1 MKKIISAFLSVIML
15 VSLCLLASCNSTRPK
30 DAGELFFDEGGA
42 DRFTQSIIETMGID
56 TSDKSITNADIT
68 ASGKS
73 LKAEYGLSIDNLSV
87 SGFRLF
93 ASPVTINATALY
105 DSASKSASGSLS
117 YGYDTDSV
125 SLLYAL
131 DAKNA
136 LLKLDGITDKYVKV
150 DLSEIIAAAESSAEV
165 SAENSETSSPFPAL
179 DPAKVTETQ
188 AELTVNGVT
197 NKVRCLEYVI
207 KGEELASIVHS
218 FADALEKELASNE
231 QLAMLITR
239 FDTEGKISAAFD
251 KIRNYQPKDSESVS
265 IKRYF
270 DVNTPAGCE
279 LSVKL
284 SDLSASAKYITVSD
298 ENGIYAEFEATA
310 ADDGKTVF
318 SVTGS
323 GSSSKDGAFA
333 LEATVNA
340 GDEPVKLKLSGKTE
354 KTDAG
359 KTTTLELSVGSGAVS
374 INIPTTV
381 TVAKSDS
388 EGFDVTV
395 STEISIPSAFSVKLS
410 ASCKLLYTD
419 DKPVLPADS
428 EVGTETVEDVL
439 ASNEVNAAIMN
450 KLDKTIAVIRGLID
464 IGDNDFDSDF

>member
-1 MKKIISAFLSVIML
+1 MKKITSAFLSVIML

-42 DRFTQSIIETMGID
+42 DRFAQSIIETMGID
-56 TSDKSITNADIT
+56 TSDKSITNADVT

-136 LLKLDGITDKYVKV
+136 LMKLDGITDKYVKV
-150 DLSEIIAAAESSAEV
+150 NLSEIIAAAESSAEV

-239 FDTEGKISAAFD
+239 FDTEGKIGAAFD
-251 KIRNYQPKDSESVS
+251 KIRNYQPKDNESVS

-279 LSVKL
+279 LNAMLADVNVT
-284 SDLSASAKYITVSD
+284 AKYTIVSD
-298 ENGIYAEFEATA
+298 DKGTYAAFEAKVTA
-310 ADDGKTVF
+310 EGETVY
-318 SVTGS
+318 VTGS

-359 KTTTLELSVGSGAVS
+359 KTTTLDLSVGSGAVS

-439 ASNEVNAAIMN
+439 ASNEVNAALMN
-450 KLDKTIAVIRGLID
+450 RLGKTIAVIRGLISID
-464 IGDNDFDSDF
+464 DNDFDSDF

>member
-15 VSLCLLASCNSTRPK
+15 VSLCLLASCNSTQPK

-56 TSDKSITNADIT
+56 TSDKSITNADVT

-239 FDTEGKISAAFD
+239 FDTEGKIGAAFD
-251 KIRNYQPKDSESVS
+251 KIRNYQPKDNESVS

-279 LSVKL
+279 LNAMLADVNVT
-284 SDLSASAKYITVSD
+284 AKYTIVSD
-298 ENGIYAEFEATA
+298 DKGTYAAFEAKVTA
-310 ADDGKTVF
+310 EGETV

-410 ASCKLLYTD
+410 ASCKLVYTD

-439 ASNEVNAAIMN
+439 ASNEVNAALMN
-450 KLDKTIAVIRGLID
+450 RLGKTIAVIRGLISID
-464 IGDNDFDSDF
+464 DNDFDSDF

>member
-1 MKKIISAFLSVIML
+1 MKKITSAFLSVIML
-15 VSLCLLASCNSTRPK
+15 VSLCLLASCNSTQPK

-42 DRFTQSIIETMGID
+42 DRFAQSIIETMGID
-56 TSDKSITNADIT
+56 TSDKSITNADVT

-251 KIRNYQPKDSESVS
+251 KIRNYQPKDNESVS

-279 LSVKL
+279 LNAMLADVNVT
-284 SDLSASAKYITVSD
+284 AKYTIVSD
-298 ENGIYAEFEATA
+298 DKGTYAAFEAKVTA
-310 ADDGKTVF
+310 EGETV

-323 GSSSKDGAFA
+323 GSSSK
-333 LEATVNA
+333 
-340 GDEPVKLKLSGKTE
+340 
-354 KTDAG
+354 
-359 KTTTLELSVGSGAVS
+359 
-374 INIPTTV
+374 IPTTV

-410 ASCKLLYTD
+410 ASCKLVYTD

-439 ASNEVNAAIMN
+439 ASNEITAALMN
-450 KLDKTIAVIRGLID
+450 RLGKTIAVIRGLID
-464 IGDNDFDSDF
+464 IGDIDFDSGF

>member
-1 MKKIISAFLSVIML
+1 MKKITSAFLSVIML
-15 VSLCLLASCNSTRPK
+15 VSLCLLASCNSTQPK
-30 DAGELFFDEGGA
+30 EAGELFFDEGGA
-42 DRFTQSIIETMGID
+42 DRFTQSIMETMGID
-56 TSDKSITNADIT
+56 TSDKSITNADVT

-73 LKAEYGLSIDNLSV
+73 LKAEYGLSLDNLSV
-87 SGFRLF
+87 GGIRLF
-93 ASPVTINATALY
+93 ASPVTINAAALY

-131 DAKNA
+131 NTKNA

-150 DLSEIIAAAESSAEV
+150 DLSEIIAAAESSADV
-165 SAENSETSSPFPAL
+165 SGAEASFPSL
-179 DPAKVTETQ
+179 DPKNVTETE
-188 AELTVNGVT
+188 AELTVSGVT

-218 FADALEKELASNE
+218 FPDMIEKELASNE

-239 FDTEGKISAAFD
+239 FDPEGEIGAAFD

-270 DVNTPAGCE
+270 DVNTPVGCE

-298 ENGIYAEFEATA
+298 DKGVYAAFEAKVTA
-310 ADDGKTVF
+310 EGETV

-323 GSSSKDGAFA
+323 GSSSKDGTFA
-333 LEATVNA
+333 LEVTVNA
-340 GDEPVKLKLSGKTE
+340 GDEPIKLKLSGKTE

-359 KTTTLELSVGSGAVS
+359 KTTTLDLSVGSGAVS

-388 EGFDVTV
+388 ESFDVTV

-410 ASCKLLYTD
+410 ASCKLVYTD

-450 KLDKTIAVIRGLID
+450 KLDKTIAVIRGLFSID
-464 IGDNDFDSDF
+464 DNDFDSGF

>member
-42 DRFTQSIIETMGID
+42 DRFAQSIIETMGID

-239 FDTEGKISAAFD
+239 FDTEGKIGAAFD
-251 KIRNYQPKDSESVS
+251 KIRNYQPKDNESVS

-279 LSVKL
+279 LNAMLADVNVT
-284 SDLSASAKYITVSD
+284 AKYTIVSD
-298 ENGIYAEFEATA
+298 DKGTYAAFEAKVTA
-310 ADDGKTVF
+310 EGETV

-359 KTTTLELSVGSGAVS
+359 KTTTLDLSVGSGAVS

-410 ASCKLLYTD
+410 ASCKLVYTD

-439 ASNEVNAAIMN
+439 ASNEVNAALMN
-450 KLDKTIAVIRGLID
+450 RLGKTIAVIRGLID
-464 IGDNDFDSDF
+464 IGDIDFDSGF

>member
-56 TSDKSITNADIT
+56 TSDKSITNADVT

-279 LSVKL
+279 LNAMLADVNVT
-284 SDLSASAKYITVSD
+284 AKYTIVSD
-298 ENGIYAEFEATA
+298 DKGTYAAFEAKVTA
-310 ADDGKTVF
+310 EGETV

-359 KTTTLELSVGSGAVS
+359 KTTTLDLSVGSGAVS

-410 ASCKLLYTD
+410 ASCKLVYTD

-450 KLDKTIAVIRGLID
+450 KLGKTIAVIRGLFSID
-464 IGDNDFDSDF
+464 DNDFDSDF

>member
-15 VSLCLLASCNSTRPK
+15 VSLCLLASCNSTQPK

-239 FDTEGKISAAFD
+239 FDTEGKIGAAFD
-251 KIRNYQPKDSESVS
+251 KIRNYQPKDNESVS

-279 LSVKL
+279 LNAMLADVNVT
-284 SDLSASAKYITVSD
+284 AKYTIVSD
-298 ENGIYAEFEATA
+298 DKGTYAAFEAKVTA
-310 ADDGKTVF
+310 EGETV

-359 KTTTLELSVGSGAVS
+359 KTTTLDLSVGSGAVS

-410 ASCKLLYTD
+410 ASCKLVYTD

-450 KLDKTIAVIRGLID
+450 KLDKTIAVIRGLFSID
-464 IGDNDFDSDF
+464 DNDFDSDF

>member
-15 VSLCLLASCNSTRPK
+15 VSLCLLASCNSTQPK

-42 DRFTQSIIETMGID
+42 DRFAQSIIETMGID
-56 TSDKSITNADIT
+56 TSDKSITNADVT

-73 LKAEYGLSIDNLSV
+73 LKAEYGLSLDNLSV

-136 LLKLDGITDKYVKV
+136 LMKLDGITDKYVKV

-239 FDTEGKISAAFD
+239 FDTEGKIGAAFD
-251 KIRNYQPKDSESVS
+251 KIRNYQPKDNESVS

-279 LSVKL
+279 LNAMLADVNVT
-284 SDLSASAKYITVSD
+284 AKYTIVSD
-298 ENGIYAEFEATA
+298 DKGTYAAFEAKVTA
-310 ADDGKTVF
+310 EGETV

-359 KTTTLELSVGSGAVS
+359 KTTTLDLSVGSGAVS
-374 INIPTTV
+374 INIPATV

-410 ASCKLLYTD
+410 ASCKLVYTD

-450 KLDKTIAVIRGLID
+450 KLGKTIAVIRGLID
-464 IGDNDFDSDF
+464 IGDIDFDSGF

>member
-15 VSLCLLASCNSTRPK
+15 VSLCLLASCNSTQPK

-42 DRFTQSIIETMGID
+42 DRFAQSIIETMGID
-56 TSDKSITNADIT
+56 TSDKSITNADVT

-73 LKAEYGLSIDNLSV
+73 LKAEYGLSLDNLSV

-239 FDTEGKISAAFD
+239 FDTEGKIGAAFD
-251 KIRNYQPKDSESVS
+251 KIRNYQPKDNESVS

-279 LSVKL
+279 LNAMLADVNVT
-284 SDLSASAKYITVSD
+284 AKYTIVSD
-298 ENGIYAEFEATA
+298 DKGTYAAFEAKVTA
-310 ADDGKTVF
+310 EGKTV

-410 ASCKLLYTD
+410 ASCKLVYTD

-439 ASNEVNAAIMN
+439 ASNEVNAALMN
-450 KLDKTIAVIRGLID
+450 RLGKTIAVIRGLID
-464 IGDNDFDSDF
+464 IGDIDFDSGF

>member
-1 MKKIISAFLSVIML
+1 MKKITSAFLSVIML
-15 VSLCLLASCNSTRPK
+15 VSLCLLASCNSTQPK

-42 DRFTQSIIETMGID
+42 DRFAQSIIETMGID
-56 TSDKSITNADIT
+56 TSDKSITNADVT

-239 FDTEGKISAAFD
+239 FDTEGKIGAAFD
-251 KIRNYQPKDSESVS
+251 KIRNYQPKDNESVS

-279 LSVKL
+279 LNAMLADVNVT
-284 SDLSASAKYITVSD
+284 AKYTIVSD
-298 ENGIYAEFEATA
+298 DKGTYAAFEAKVTA
-310 ADDGKTVF
+310 EGETV

-359 KTTTLELSVGSGAVS
+359 KTTTLDLSVGSGAVS
-374 INIPTTV
+374 INIPATV

-410 ASCKLLYTD
+410 ASCKLVYTD

-439 ASNEVNAAIMN
+439 ASNEVNAALMN
-450 KLDKTIAVIRGLID
+450 RLGKTIAVIRGLISID
-464 IGDNDFDSDF
+464 DNDFDSDF

>member
-1 MKKIISAFLSVIML
+1 MKKITSAFLSVIML
-15 VSLCLLASCNSTRPK
+15 VSLCLLASCNSTQPK
-30 DAGELFFDEGGA
+30 EAGELFFDEGGA
-42 DRFTQSIIETMGID
+42 DRFTQSIMETMGID
-56 TSDKSITNADIT
+56 TSDKSITNADVT

-73 LKAEYGLSIDNLSV
+73 LKAEYGLSLDNLSV
-87 SGFRLF
+87 GGFQLF
-93 ASPVTINATALY
+93 ASPVTINAAALY

-131 DAKNA
+131 NTKNA

-150 DLSEIIAAAESSAEV
+150 DLSEIIAAAESSADV
-165 SAENSETSSPFPAL
+165 SGAEASFPSL
-179 DPAKVTETQ
+179 DPKNVTETE

-218 FADALEKELASNE
+218 FPDMIEKELASNE

-239 FDTEGKISAAFD
+239 FDPEGEIGAAFD

-279 LSVKL
+279 LNVMIADVNVTVK
-284 SDLSASAKYITVSD
+284 YTTVSD
-298 ENGIYAEFEATA
+298 DKGVYAAFEAKVTA
-310 ADDGKTVF
+310 EGETV

-323 GSSSKDGAFA
+323 GSSSKDGTFA
-333 LEATVNA
+333 LEVTVNA
-340 GDEPVKLKLSGKTE
+340 GDEPIKLKLSGKTE

-359 KTTTLELSVGSGAVS
+359 KTTTLDLSVGSGAVS

-410 ASCKLLYTD
+410 ASCKLVYTD

-450 KLDKTIAVIRGLID
+450 KLDKTIAVIRGLFSID
-464 IGDNDFDSDF
+464 DNDFDSGF

>member
-1 MKKIISAFLSVIML
+1 MKKITSAFLSVIML
-15 VSLCLLASCNSTRPK
+15 VSLCLLASCNSTQPK
-30 DAGELFFDEGGA
+30 EAGELFFDEGGA
-42 DRFTQSIIETMGID
+42 DRFTQSIMETMGID
-56 TSDKSITNADIT
+56 TSDKSITNADVT

-73 LKAEYGLSIDNLSV
+73 LKAEYGLSLDNLSV
-87 SGFRLF
+87 GGIRLF

-150 DLSEIIAAAESSAEV
+150 DLSEIIAAAESSADV
-165 SAENSETSSPFPAL
+165 SGAEASFPSL
-179 DPAKVTETQ
+179 DPKNVTETE

-218 FADALEKELASNE
+218 FPDMIEKELASNE

-239 FDTEGKISAAFD
+239 FDPEGEIGAAFD

-279 LSVKL
+279 LNVMIADVNVTVK
-284 SDLSASAKYITVSD
+284 YTTVSD
-298 ENGIYAEFEATA
+298 DNGVYAAFEAKVTA
-310 ADDGKTVF
+310 EGETV

-323 GSSSKDGAFA
+323 GSSSKDGTFA
-333 LEATVNA
+333 LEVTVNA
-340 GDEPVKLKLSGKTE
+340 GDEPIKLKLSGKTE

-359 KTTTLELSVGSGAVS
+359 KTTTLDLSVGSGAVS

-410 ASCKLLYTD
+410 ASCKLVYTD

-450 KLDKTIAVIRGLID
+450 KLDKTIAVIRGLFSID
-464 IGDNDFDSDF
+464 DNDFDSGF

>member
-15 VSLCLLASCNSTRPK
+15 VSLCLLASCNSTQPK

-239 FDTEGKISAAFD
+239 FDTEGKIGAAFV
-251 KIRNYQPKDSESVS
+251 KIRNYQPKDNESVS

-279 LSVKL
+279 LNAMLADVNVT
-284 SDLSASAKYITVSD
+284 AKYTIVSD
-298 ENGIYAEFEATA
+298 DKGTYAAFEAKVTA
-310 ADDGKTVF
+310 EGETV

-359 KTTTLELSVGSGAVS
+359 KTTTLDLSVGSGAVS

-410 ASCKLLYTD
+410 ASCKLVYTD

-439 ASNEVNAAIMN
+439 ASNEVNAALMN
-450 KLDKTIAVIRGLID
+450 RLGKTIAVIRGLISID
-464 IGDNDFDSDF
+464 DNDFDSDF

>member
-56 TSDKSITNADIT
+56 TSDKSITNADVT

-279 LSVKL
+279 LNAMLADVNVT
-284 SDLSASAKYITVSD
+284 AKYTIVSD
-298 ENGIYAEFEATA
+298 DKGTYAAFEAKVTA
-310 ADDGKTVF
+310 EGETV

-359 KTTTLELSVGSGAVS
+359 KTTTLDLSVGSGAVS
-374 INIPTTV
+374 INIPATV

-439 ASNEVNAAIMN
+439 ASNEVNAALMN
-450 KLDKTIAVIRGLID
+450 RLGKTIAVIRGLISID
-464 IGDNDFDSDF
+464 DNDFDSDF

>member
-42 DRFTQSIIETMGID
+42 DRFAQSIIETMGID
-56 TSDKSITNADIT
+56 TSDKSITNADVT

-239 FDTEGKISAAFD
+239 FDTEGKIGAAFD
-251 KIRNYQPKDSESVS
+251 KIRNYQPKDNESVS

-279 LSVKL
+279 LNAMLADVNVT
-284 SDLSASAKYITVSD
+284 AKYTIVSD
-298 ENGIYAEFEATA
+298 DKGTYAAFEAKVTA
-310 ADDGKTVF
+310 EGETV

-359 KTTTLELSVGSGAVS
+359 KTTTLDLSVGSGAVS

-410 ASCKLLYTD
+410 ASCKLVYTD

-439 ASNEVNAAIMN
+439 ASNEVNAALMN
-450 KLDKTIAVIRGLID
+450 RLGKTIAVIRGLID

>member
-1 MKKIISAFLSVIML
+1 MKKITSAFLSVIML
-15 VSLCLLASCNSTRPK
+15 VSLCLLASCNSTQPK

-56 TSDKSITNADIT
+56 TSDKSITNADVT

-73 LKAEYGLSIDNLSV
+73 LKAEYGLSLDNLSV
-87 SGFRLF
+87 GGFRLF
-93 ASPVTINATALY
+93 DSPVTINAAALY

-131 DAKNA
+131 NTKNA

-150 DLSEIIAAAESSAEV
+150 DLSEIIAAAESSADV
-165 SAENSETSSPFPAL
+165 SGAEASFPSL
-179 DPAKVTETQ
+179 DPKNVTETE

-218 FADALEKELASNE
+218 FPDMIEKELASNE

-239 FDTEGKISAAFD
+239 FDPEGKIGEAFD

-270 DVNTPAGCE
+270 DVNTPVGCE
-279 LSVKL
+279 LNAMLADVNVTVK
-284 SDLSASAKYITVSD
+284 YTTVSD
-298 ENGIYAEFEATA
+298 DKGVYAAFEAKVTA
-310 ADDGKTVF
+310 EGETV

-323 GSSSKDGAFA
+323 GSSSKDGTFA
-333 LEATVNA
+333 LEVTVNA
-340 GDEPVKLKLSGKTE
+340 GDEPIKLKLSGKTE

-359 KTTTLELSVGSGAVS
+359 KTTTLDLSVGSGAVS

-410 ASCKLLYTD
+410 ASCKLVYTD

-428 EVGTETVEDVL
+428 DVGTETVEDVL
-439 ASNEVNAAIMN
+439 ASNEVNAALMN
-450 KLDKTIAVIRGLID
+450 KLDKTIAVIRGLFSID
-464 IGDNDFDSDF
+464 DNDFDSGF

>member
-1 MKKIISAFLSVIML
+1 MKKITSAFLSVIML
-15 VSLCLLASCNSTRPK
+15 VSLCLLASCNSTQPK

-42 DRFTQSIIETMGID
+42 DRFAQSIIETMGID
-56 TSDKSITNADIT
+56 TSDKSITNADVT

-73 LKAEYGLSIDNLSV
+73 LKAEYGLSLDNLSV
-87 SGFRLF
+87 GGFRLF

-150 DLSEIIAAAESSAEV
+150 DLSEIIAAAESSADV
-165 SAENSETSSPFPAL
+165 SGAEASFPSL
-179 DPAKVTETQ
+179 DPKNVTETE

-218 FADALEKELASNE
+218 FPDMIEKELASNE

-239 FDTEGKISAAFD
+239 FDPEGEIGAAFD

-279 LSVKL
+279 LNVMIADVNVTVK
-284 SDLSASAKYITVSD
+284 YTTVSD
-298 ENGIYAEFEATA
+298 DKGVYAAFEAKVTA
-310 ADDGKTVF
+310 EGETV

-323 GSSSKDGAFA
+323 GSSSKDGTFA
-333 LEATVNA
+333 LEVTVNA
-340 GDEPVKLKLSGKTE
+340 GDEPIKLKLSGKTE

-359 KTTTLELSVGSGAVS
+359 KTTTLDLSVGSGAVS

-410 ASCKLLYTD
+410 ASCKLVYTD

-450 KLDKTIAVIRGLID
+450 KLDKTIAVIRGLFSID
-464 IGDNDFDSDF
+464 DNDFDSGF

>member
-15 VSLCLLASCNSTRPK
+15 VSLCLLASCNSTQPK

-239 FDTEGKISAAFD
+239 FDTEGKIGAAFD
-251 KIRNYQPKDSESVS
+251 KIRNYQPKDNESVS

-279 LSVKL
+279 LNAMLADVNVT
-284 SDLSASAKYITVSD
+284 AKYTIVSD
-298 ENGIYAEFEATA
+298 DKGTYAAFEAKVTA
-310 ADDGKTVF
+310 EGETV

-359 KTTTLELSVGSGAVS
+359 KTTTLDLSVGSGAVS

-410 ASCKLLYTD
+410 ASCKLVYTD

-439 ASNEVNAAIMN
+439 ASNEVNAALMN
-450 KLDKTIAVIRGLID
+450 RLGKTIAVIRGLISID
-464 IGDNDFDSDF
+464 DNDFDSGF

>member
-1 MKKIISAFLSVIML
+1 MKKITSAFLSVIML

-73 LKAEYGLSIDNLSV
+73 LKAEYGLSLDNLSV

-279 LSVKL
+279 LNAMLADVNVT
-284 SDLSASAKYITVSD
+284 AKYTIVSD
-298 ENGIYAEFEATA
+298 DKGTYAAFEAKVTA
-310 ADDGKTVF
+310 EGETV
-318 SVTGS
+318 SVTGN
-323 GSSSKDGAFA
+323 GSSSKDGAFS

-410 ASCKLLYTD
+410 ASCKLVYTD

-439 ASNEVNAAIMN
+439 ASNEVNAALMN
-450 KLDKTIAVIRGLID
+450 RLGKTIAVIRGLID
-464 IGDNDFDSDF
+464 IGDIDFDSDF

>member
-15 VSLCLLASCNSTRPK
+15 VSLCLLASCNSTQPK

-239 FDTEGKISAAFD
+239 FDTEGKIGAAFD
-251 KIRNYQPKDSESVS
+251 KIRNYQPKDNESVS

-279 LSVKL
+279 LNAMLADVNVT
-284 SDLSASAKYITVSD
+284 AKYTIVSD
-298 ENGIYAEFEATA
+298 DKGTYAAFEAKVTA
-310 ADDGKTVF
+310 EGETV

-359 KTTTLELSVGSGAVS
+359 KTTTLDLSVGSGAVS

-410 ASCKLLYTD
+410 ASCKLVYTD

-439 ASNEVNAAIMN
+439 ASNEVNAALMN
-450 KLDKTIAVIRGLID
+450 RLGKTIAVIRGLFSID
-464 IGDNDFDSDF
+464 DNDFDSDF

>member
-1 MKKIISAFLSVIML
+1 MKKITSAFLNVIML

-42 DRFTQSIIETMGID
+42 DRFTQSIMETMGID
-56 TSDKSITNADIT
+56 TSDKSITNADVT

-73 LKAEYGLSIDNLSV
+73 LKAEYGLSLDDLSV
-87 SGFRLF
+87 GGFQLF
-93 ASPVTINATALY
+93 ASPVTINAAALY

-131 DAKNA
+131 NTKNA

-150 DLSEIIAAAESSAEV
+150 DLSEIFAAAESSADV
-165 SAENSETSSPFPAL
+165 SGAEASFPSL
-179 DPAKVTETQ
+179 DPKNVTETE

-218 FADALEKELASNE
+218 FPDMIEKELASNE

-239 FDTEGKISAAFD
+239 FDPEGEIGAAFD

-279 LSVKL
+279 LNVMIADVNVTVK
-284 SDLSASAKYITVSD
+284 YTTVSD
-298 ENGIYAEFEATA
+298 DKGTYAAFEAKVTA
-310 ADDGKTVF
+310 EGETV

-323 GSSSKDGAFA
+323 GSSSKDGTFA
-333 LEATVNA
+333 LEVTVNA
-340 GDEPVKLKLSGKTE
+340 GDEPIKLKLSGKTE

-359 KTTTLELSVGSGAVS
+359 KTTTLDLSVGSGAVS

-410 ASCKLLYTD
+410 ASCKLVYTD

-450 KLDKTIAVIRGLID
+450 KLDKTIAVIRGLFSID
-464 IGDNDFDSDF
+464 DNDFDSGF

>member
-1 MKKIISAFLSVIML
+1 MKKITSAFLSVIML

-56 TSDKSITNADIT
+56 TSDKSITNADVT

-73 LKAEYGLSIDNLSV
+73 LKAEYGLSLDNLSV

-136 LLKLDGITDKYVKV
+136 LMKLDGITDKYVKV

-239 FDTEGKISAAFD
+239 FDTEGKIGAAFD
-251 KIRNYQPKDSESVS
+251 KIRNYQPKDNESVS

-279 LSVKL
+279 LNAMLADVNVT
-284 SDLSASAKYITVSD
+284 AKYTIVSD
-298 ENGIYAEFEATA
+298 DKGTYAAFEAKVTA
-310 ADDGKTVF
+310 EGETV

-410 ASCKLLYTD
+410 ASCKLVYTD

-439 ASNEVNAAIMN
+439 ASNEVNAALMN
-450 KLDKTIAVIRGLID
+450 RLGKTIAVIRGLID

>member
-1 MKKIISAFLSVIML
+1 MKKITSAFLSVIML
-15 VSLCLLASCNSTRPK
+15 VSLCLLASCNSTQPK

-42 DRFTQSIIETMGID
+42 DRFAQSIIETMGID
-56 TSDKSITNADIT
+56 TSDKSITNADVT

-87 SGFRLF
+87 GGFRLF
-93 ASPVTINATALY
+93 ASPVTINAAALY

-131 DAKNA
+131 NTKNA

-150 DLSEIIAAAESSAEV
+150 DLSEIIAAAESSADV
-165 SAENSETSSPFPAL
+165 SGAEASFPSL
-179 DPAKVTETQ
+179 DPKNVTETE

-218 FADALEKELASNE
+218 FPDMIEKELASNE

-239 FDTEGKISAAFD
+239 FDPEGEIGAAFD

-279 LSVKL
+279 LNVMIADVNVTVK
-284 SDLSASAKYITVSD
+284 YTTVSD
-298 ENGIYAEFEATA
+298 DKGVYAAFEAKVTA
-310 ADDGKTVF
+310 EGETVF
-318 SVTGS
+318 VTGS
-323 GSSSKDGAFA
+323 GSSSKDGTFA
-333 LEATVNA
+333 LEVTVNA
-340 GDEPVKLKLSGKTE
+340 GDEPIKLKLSGKTE

-359 KTTTLELSVGSGAVS
+359 KTTTLDLSVGSGAVS

-410 ASCKLLYTD
+410 ASCKLVYTD

-450 KLDKTIAVIRGLID
+450 KLDKTIAVIRGLFSID
-464 IGDNDFDSDF
+464 DNDFDSGF

>member
-279 LSVKL
+279 LNAMLADVNVT
-284 SDLSASAKYITVSD
+284 AKYTIVSD
-298 ENGIYAEFEATA
+298 DKGTYAAFEAKVTA
-310 ADDGKTVF
+310 EGETV

-410 ASCKLLYTD
+410 ASCKLVYTD

-439 ASNEVNAAIMN
+439 ASNEVTAALMN
-450 KLDKTIAVIRGLID
+450 RLGKTIAVIRGLIE
-464 IGDNDFDSDF
+464 IGDIDFDSGF

>member
-15 VSLCLLASCNSTRPK
+15 VSLCLLASCNSTQPK

-239 FDTEGKISAAFD
+239 FDTEGKIGAAFD
-251 KIRNYQPKDSESVS
+251 KIRNYQPKDNESVS

-279 LSVKL
+279 LNAMLADVNVT
-284 SDLSASAKYITVSD
+284 AKYTIVSD
-298 ENGIYAEFEATA
+298 DKGTYAAFEAKVTA
-310 ADDGKTVF
+310 EGETV

-359 KTTTLELSVGSGAVS
+359 KTTTLDLSVGSGAVS
-374 INIPTTV
+374 INIPATV

-410 ASCKLLYTD
+410 ASCKLVYTD

-450 KLDKTIAVIRGLID
+450 KLGKTIAVIRGLID
-464 IGDNDFDSDF
+464 IGDIDFDSGF

>member
-15 VSLCLLASCNSTRPK
+15 VSLCLLASCNSTQPK

-42 DRFTQSIIETMGID
+42 DRFAHSIIETMGID
-56 TSDKSITNADIT
+56 TSDKSITNANVT

-73 LKAEYGLSIDNLSV
+73 LKAEYGLSIDDLSV

-239 FDTEGKISAAFD
+239 FDTEGKIGAAFD
-251 KIRNYQPKDSESVS
+251 KIRNYQPKDNESVS

-279 LSVKL
+279 LNAMLADVNVT
-284 SDLSASAKYITVSD
+284 AKYTIVSD
-298 ENGIYAEFEATA
+298 DKGTYAAFEAKVTA
-310 ADDGKTVF
+310 EGETV

-359 KTTTLELSVGSGAVS
+359 KTTTLDLSVGSGAVS
-374 INIPTTV
+374 INIPATV

-410 ASCKLLYTD
+410 ASCKLVYTD

-439 ASNEVNAAIMN
+439 ASNEVNAALMN
-450 KLDKTIAVIRGLID
+450 RLGKTIAVIRGLISID
-464 IGDNDFDSDF
+464 DNDFDSDF

>member
-15 VSLCLLASCNSTRPK
+15 VSLCLLASCNSTQPK

-165 SAENSETSSPFPAL
+165 SAENSETRSPFPAL

-239 FDTEGKISAAFD
+239 FDTEGKIGAAFD
-251 KIRNYQPKDSESVS
+251 KIRNYQPKDNESVS

-279 LSVKL
+279 LNAMLADVNVT
-284 SDLSASAKYITVSD
+284 AKYTIVSD
-298 ENGIYAEFEATA
+298 DKGTYAAFEAKVTA
-310 ADDGKTVF
+310 EGETV

-359 KTTTLELSVGSGAVS
+359 KTTTLDLSVGSGAVS

-410 ASCKLLYTD
+410 ASCKLVYTD

-439 ASNEVNAAIMN
+439 ASNEVNAALMN
-450 KLDKTIAVIRGLID
+450 RLGKTIAVIRGLISID
-464 IGDNDFDSDF
+464 DNDFDSDF

>member
-15 VSLCLLASCNSTRPK
+15 VSLCLLASCNSTQPK

-239 FDTEGKISAAFD
+239 FDTEGKIGAAFD
-251 KIRNYQPKDSESVS
+251 KIRNYQPKDNESVS

-279 LSVKL
+279 LNAMLADVNVT
-284 SDLSASAKYITVSD
+284 AKYTIVSD
-298 ENGIYAEFEATA
+298 DKGTYAAFEAKVTA
-310 ADDGKTVF
+310 EGETV

-359 KTTTLELSVGSGAVS
+359 KTTTLDLSVGSGAVS
-374 INIPTTV
+374 INIPATV

-410 ASCKLLYTD
+410 ASCKLVYTD

-439 ASNEVNAAIMN
+439 ASNEVNAALMN
-450 KLDKTIAVIRGLID
+450 RLGKTIAVIRGLISID
-464 IGDNDFDSDF
+464 DNDFDSDF

>member
-1 MKKIISAFLSVIML
+1 MKKITSAFLSVIML

-73 LKAEYGLSIDNLSV
+73 LKAEYGLSLDNLSV

-136 LLKLDGITDKYVKV
+136 LMKLDGITDKYVKV

-239 FDTEGKISAAFD
+239 FDTEGKIGAAFD
-251 KIRNYQPKDSESVS
+251 KIRNYQPKDNESVS

-279 LSVKL
+279 LNAMLADVNVT
-284 SDLSASAKYITVSD
+284 AKYTIVSD
-298 ENGIYAEFEATA
+298 DKGTYAAFEAKVTA
-310 ADDGKTVF
+310 EGETV

-359 KTTTLELSVGSGAVS
+359 KTTTLDLSVGSGAVS

-410 ASCKLLYTD
+410 ASCKLVYTD

-439 ASNEVNAAIMN
+439 ASNEVNAALMN
-450 KLDKTIAVIRGLID
+450 RLGKTIAVIRGLISID
-464 IGDNDFDSDF
+464 ANDFDSDF

>member
-1 MKKIISAFLSVIML
+1 MKKITSAFLSVIML
-15 VSLCLLASCNSTRPK
+15 VSLCLLASCNSTQPK
-30 DAGELFFDEGGA
+30 EAGELFFDEGGA
-42 DRFTQSIIETMGID
+42 DRFTQSIMETMGID
-56 TSDKSITNADIT
+56 TSDKSITNADVT

-73 LKAEYGLSIDNLSV
+73 LKAEYGLSLDNLSV
-87 SGFRLF
+87 GGIRLF
-93 ASPVTINATALY
+93 ASPVTINAAALY

-150 DLSEIIAAAESSAEV
+150 DLSENIAAAESSADV
-165 SAENSETSSPFPAL
+165 SGAEASFPSL
-179 DPAKVTETQ
+179 DPKNVTETE
-188 AELTVNGVT
+188 AELTVSGVT

-218 FADALEKELASNE
+218 FPDMIEKELASNE

-239 FDTEGKISAAFD
+239 FDPEGEIGAAFD

-279 LSVKL
+279 LNVMIADVNVTVK
-284 SDLSASAKYITVSD
+284 YTTVSD
-298 ENGIYAEFEATA
+298 DKGVYAAFEAKVTA
-310 ADDGKTVF
+310 EGETVF
-318 SVTGS
+318 VTGS
-323 GSSSKDGAFA
+323 GSSSKDGTFA
-333 LEATVNA
+333 LEVTVNA
-340 GDEPVKLKLSGKTE
+340 GDEPIKLKLSGKTE

-359 KTTTLELSVGSGAVS
+359 KTTTLDLSVGSGAVS

-410 ASCKLLYTD
+410 ASCKLVYTD

-450 KLDKTIAVIRGLID
+450 KLDKTIAVIRGLFSID
-464 IGDNDFDSDF
+464 DNDFDSGF

>member
-1 MKKIISAFLSVIML
+1 MKKITSAFLSVIML
-15 VSLCLLASCNSTRPK
+15 VSLCLLASCNSTQPK

-42 DRFTQSIIETMGID
+42 DRFAHSIIETMGID
-56 TSDKSITNADIT
+56 TSDKSITNADVT

-87 SGFRLF
+87 GGVKLF
-93 ASPVTINATALY
+93 NSPIALNATALY

-165 SAENSETSSPFPAL
+165 SATEAFFPSL
-179 DPAKVTETQ
+179 DPKNVTETE

-197 NKVRCLEYVI
+197 NKVRCLEYVL

-239 FDTEGKISAAFD
+239 FDTEGKIGAAFD
-251 KIRNYQPKDSESVS
+251 KIRNYQPKDNESVS

-279 LSVKL
+279 LNAMLADVNVT
-284 SDLSASAKYITVSD
+284 AKYTIVSD
-298 ENGIYAEFEATA
+298 DKGTYAAFEAKVTA
-310 ADDGKTVF
+310 EGETV

-395 STEISIPSAFSVKLS
+395 STEISIPSTFSVKLS
-410 ASCKLLYTD
+410 ASCKLVYTD

-439 ASNEVNAAIMN
+439 ASNEVTAALMN
-450 KLDKTIAVIRGLID
+450 RLGKTIAVIRGLID
-464 IGDNDFDSDF
+464 TGDIVFDSGF

>member
-15 VSLCLLASCNSTRPK
+15 VSLCLLASCNSTQPK

-42 DRFTQSIIETMGID
+42 DRFAQSIIETMGID
-56 TSDKSITNADIT
+56 TSDKSITNADVT

-73 LKAEYGLSIDNLSV
+73 LKAEYGLSLDNLSV

-136 LLKLDGITDKYVKV
+136 LMKLDGITDKYVKV

-239 FDTEGKISAAFD
+239 FDTEGKIGAAFD
-251 KIRNYQPKDSESVS
+251 KIRNYQPKDNESVS

-279 LSVKL
+279 LNAMLADVNVT
-284 SDLSASAKYITVSD
+284 AKYTIVSD
-298 ENGIYAEFEATA
+298 DKGTYAAFEAKVTA
-310 ADDGKTVF
+310 EGETV

-410 ASCKLLYTD
+410 ASCKLVYTD

-439 ASNEVNAAIMN
+439 ASNEVNAALMN
-450 KLDKTIAVIRGLID
+450 RLGKTIAVIRGLID

>member
-1 MKKIISAFLSVIML
+1 MKKITSAFLSVIML

-42 DRFTQSIIETMGID
+42 DRFTQSIMETMGID
-56 TSDKSITNADIT
+56 TSDKSITNADVT

-73 LKAEYGLSIDNLSV
+73 LKAEYGLSLDNLSV
-87 SGFRLF
+87 GGFRLF

-131 DAKNA
+131 NTKNA

-150 DLSEIIAAAESSAEV
+150 DLSEIIAAAESSADV
-165 SAENSETSSPFPAL
+165 SGAEASFPSL

-188 AELTVNGVT
+188 TELTVNGVT

-218 FADALEKELASNE
+218 FPDMIEKELASNE

-239 FDTEGKISAAFD
+239 FDPEGKIGAAFD

-279 LSVKL
+279 LNVMIADVNVTVK
-284 SDLSASAKYITVSD
+284 YTTVSD
-298 ENGIYAEFEATA
+298 DKGVYAAFEAKVTA
-310 ADDGKTVF
+310 EGETV

-323 GSSSKDGAFA
+323 GSSSKDGTFA
-333 LEATVNA
+333 LEVTVNA
-340 GDEPVKLKLSGKTE
+340 GDEPIKLKLSGKTE

-359 KTTTLELSVGSGAVS
+359 KTTTLDLSVGSGAVS

-410 ASCKLLYTD
+410 ASCKLVYTD

-439 ASNEVNAAIMN
+439 ASNEVNAALMN
-450 KLDKTIAVIRGLID
+450 KLDKTIAVIRGLFSID
-464 IGDNDFDSDF
+464 DNDFDSGF

>member
-1 MKKIISAFLSVIML
+1 MKKITSAFLSVIML

-30 DAGELFFDEGGA
+30 DADELFFDEGGA

-56 TSDKSITNADIT
+56 TSDKSITNADVT

-73 LKAEYGLSIDNLSV
+73 LKAEYGLSLDNLSV
-87 SGFRLF
+87 GGFRLF
-93 ASPVTINATALY
+93 ASPVTINAAALY

-131 DAKNA
+131 NTKNA

-150 DLSEIIAAAESSAEV
+150 DLSEIIAAAESSADV
-165 SAENSETSSPFPAL
+165 SGAEASFPSL

-188 AELTVNGVT
+188 TELTVNGVT

-218 FADALEKELASNE
+218 FPDMIEKELASNE

-239 FDTEGKISAAFD
+239 FDPEGEIGAAFD

-279 LSVKL
+279 LNVMIADVNVTVK
-284 SDLSASAKYITVSD
+284 YTTVSD
-298 ENGIYAEFEATA
+298 DKGVYAAFEAKVTA
-310 ADDGKTVF
+310 EGETV

-323 GSSSKDGAFA
+323 GSSSKDGTFA
-333 LEATVNA
+333 LEVTVNA
-340 GDEPVKLKLSGKTE
+340 DDEPIKLKLSGKTE

-359 KTTTLELSVGSGAVS
+359 KTTTLDLSVGSGAVS

-410 ASCKLLYTD
+410 ASCKLVYTD

-439 ASNEVNAAIMN
+439 SSNEVNAAIMN
-450 KLDKTIAVIRGLID
+450 KLDKTIAVIRGLFSID
-464 IGDNDFDSDF
+464 DNDFDSGF

>member
-1 MKKIISAFLSVIML
+1 MKKITSAFLSVIML
-15 VSLCLLASCNSTRPK
+15 VSLCLLASCNSTQPK

-42 DRFTQSIIETMGID
+42 DRFTQSIMETMGID
-56 TSDKSITNADIT
+56 TSDKSITNADVT

-73 LKAEYGLSIDNLSV
+73 LKAEYGLSLDNLSV
-87 SGFRLF
+87 GGFRLF

-131 DAKNA
+131 NTKNA

-150 DLSEIIAAAESSAEV
+150 DLSEIIAAAESSADV
-165 SAENSETSSPFPAL
+165 SGAEASFPSL
-179 DPAKVTETQ
+179 DPKNVTETE

-218 FADALEKELASNE
+218 FPDMIEKELASNE

-239 FDTEGKISAAFD
+239 FDPEGKIDAAFD

-265 IKRYF
+265 MKRYF

-279 LSVKL
+279 LNVMIADVNVTVK
-284 SDLSASAKYITVSD
+284 YTTVSD
-298 ENGIYAEFEATA
+298 DKGVYAAFEAKVTA
-310 ADDGKTVF
+310 EGETV

-323 GSSSKDGAFA
+323 S
-333 LEATVNA
+333 
-340 GDEPVKLKLSGKTE
+340 P
-354 KTDAG
+354 
-359 KTTTLELSVGSGAVS
+359 
-374 INIPTTV
+374 
-381 TVAKSDS
+381 
-388 EGFDVTV
+388 
-395 STEISIPSAFSVKLS
+395 
-410 ASCKLLYTD
+410 
-419 DKPVLPADS
+419 
-428 EVGTETVEDVL
+428 
-439 ASNEVNAAIMN
+439 
-450 KLDKTIAVIRGLID
+450 
-464 IGDNDFDSDF
+464 

>member
-1 MKKIISAFLSVIML
+1 MKKITSAFLSVIML
-15 VSLCLLASCNSTRPK
+15 VSLCLLASCNSTQPK

-42 DRFTQSIIETMGID
+42 DRFAHSIIETMGID
-56 TSDKSITNADIT
+56 TSDKSITNADVT

-87 SGFRLF
+87 GGVKLF
-93 ASPVTINATALY
+93 NSPIALNATALY

-165 SAENSETSSPFPAL
+165 SATEAFFPSL
-179 DPAKVTETQ
+179 DPKNVTETE

-197 NKVRCLEYVI
+197 NKVRCLEYVL

-239 FDTEGKISAAFD
+239 FDTEGKIGAAFD

-279 LSVKL
+279 LNAMLADVNVT
-284 SDLSASAKYITVSD
+284 AKYTIVSD
-298 ENGIYAEFEATA
+298 DKGTYAAFEAKVTA
-310 ADDGKTVF
+310 EGKTV

-410 ASCKLLYTD
+410 ASCKLVYTD

-439 ASNEVNAAIMN
+439 ASNEVTAALMN
-450 KLDKTIAVIRGLID
+450 RLGKTIAVIRGLID
-464 IGDNDFDSDF
+464 TGDIDFDSDF

>member
-1 MKKIISAFLSVIML
+1 MKKITSAFLSVIML
-15 VSLCLLASCNSTRPK
+15 VSLCLLASCNSTQPK

-42 DRFTQSIIETMGID
+42 DRFTQSIMETMGID
-56 TSDKSITNADIT
+56 TSDKSITNADVT

-73 LKAEYGLSIDNLSV
+73 LKAEYGLSLDNLSV
-87 SGFRLF
+87 GGFRLF
-93 ASPVTINATALY
+93 ASPVTINAAALY

-131 DAKNA
+131 NTKNA

-150 DLSEIIAAAESSAEV
+150 DLSEIIAAAESSADV
-165 SAENSETSSPFPAL
+165 SGAEASFPSL
-179 DPAKVTETQ
+179 DPKNVTETE

-218 FADALEKELASNE
+218 FPDMIEKELASNE

-239 FDTEGKISAAFD
+239 FDPEGEIGAAFD

-270 DVNTPAGCE
+270 DVNTPVGCE
-279 LSVKL
+279 LNVMIADVNVTVK
-284 SDLSASAKYITVSD
+284 YTTVSD
-298 ENGIYAEFEATA
+298 DKGVYAAFEAKVTA
-310 ADDGKTVF
+310 EGETV

-323 GSSSKDGAFA
+323 GSSSKDGTFA
-333 LEATVNA
+333 LEVTINA
-340 GDEPVKLKLSGKTE
+340 GDEPIKLKLSGKTE

-359 KTTTLELSVGSGAVS
+359 KTTTLDLSVGSGAVS

-410 ASCKLLYTD
+410 ASCKLVYTD

-450 KLDKTIAVIRGLID
+450 KLDKTIAVIRGLFSID
-464 IGDNDFDSDF
+464 DNDFDSGF

>member
-15 VSLCLLASCNSTRPK
+15 VSLCLLASCNSTQPK

-56 TSDKSITNADIT
+56 TSDKSITNADVT

-87 SGFRLF
+87 GGVKLF
-93 ASPVTINATALY
+93 NSPIALNATALY
-105 DSASKSASGSLS
+105 DSASKAASGSLC

-165 SAENSETSSPFPAL
+165 SATEAFFPSL
-179 DPAKVTETQ
+179 DPKNVTETE

-239 FDTEGKISAAFD
+239 FDTEGKIGAAFD
-251 KIRNYQPKDSESVS
+251 KIRNYQPKDNESVS

-279 LSVKL
+279 LNAMLADVNVT
-284 SDLSASAKYITVSD
+284 AKYTIVSD
-298 ENGIYAEFEATA
+298 DKGTYAAFEAKVTA
-310 ADDGKTVF
+310 EGETV

-395 STEISIPSAFSVKLS
+395 STEISIPSTFSVKLS
-410 ASCKLLYTD
+410 ASCKLVYTD

-439 ASNEVNAAIMN
+439 ASNEVTAALMN
-450 KLDKTIAVIRGLID
+450 RLGKTIAVIRGLID
-464 IGDNDFDSDF
+464 TGDIVFDSGF

>member
-1 MKKIISAFLSVIML
+1 MKKITSAFLSVIML
-15 VSLCLLASCNSTRPK
+15 VSLCLLASCNSTQPK

-87 SGFRLF
+87 GGVKLF
-93 ASPVTINATALY
+93 NSPIALNATALY

-150 DLSEIIAAAESSAEV
+150 DLSEIIAAAESSAEI
-165 SAENSETSSPFPAL
+165 SATEAFFPSL
-179 DPAKVTETQ
+179 DPKNVTETE

-239 FDTEGKISAAFD
+239 FDTEGKIGAAFD
-251 KIRNYQPKDSESVS
+251 KIRNYQPKDSEYVS

-279 LSVKL
+279 LNAMLADVNVT
-284 SDLSASAKYITVSD
+284 AKYTIVSD
-298 ENGIYAEFEATA
+298 DKGTYAAFEAKVTA
-310 ADDGKTVF
+310 EGETV

-410 ASCKLLYTD
+410 ASCKLVYTD

-439 ASNEVNAAIMN
+439 ASNEVTAALMN
-450 KLDKTIAVIRGLID
+450 RLGKTIAVIRGLID
-464 IGDNDFDSDF
+464 IGDIDFDSGF